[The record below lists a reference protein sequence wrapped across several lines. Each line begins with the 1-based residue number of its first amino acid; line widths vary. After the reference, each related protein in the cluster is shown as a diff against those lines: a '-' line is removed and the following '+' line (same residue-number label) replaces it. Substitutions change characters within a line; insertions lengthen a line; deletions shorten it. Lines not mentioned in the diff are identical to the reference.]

1 MLDTRLTDDITLRG
15 EALIDRV
22 AATPI
27 GSNPHALTV
36 MLAEC
41 DALER
46 TLRSPST
53 IYKLRAARHW
63 LRLAYGD
70 TLHSYPGDRL
80 RGIAL
85 GALSEFLIAVRA
97 DA

>member
-27 GSNPHALTV
+27 GSNTHALTV

-41 DALER
+41 DDIER

-63 LRLAYGD
+63 LQLAYGT
-70 TLHSYPGDRL
+70 TLHSYPSDRL
-80 RGIAL
+80 RGITL
-85 GALSEFLIAVRA
+85 GALSELLIAMRT